1 MKTMFSPICALGLAV
16 ALLACGPAADSPL
29 LVLKGVTVIDM
40 ASAAPWP
47 GMTVIV
53 RHGKI
58 EAISSGS
65 SVPEG
70 ARVVDARGKFL
81 IPGLWDMHVHLWGS
95 PERLF
100 PLFLANGVTGVRDMA
115 SPPGQIFRLREEVKS
130 GKILG
135 PRIVACGPQVDGP
148 GTPPNTPEH
157 AIPVANAEEARQA
170 VQSLK
175 KMGADCVKPHDRVP
189 RDAYFALV
197 EEAKRAG
204 LPVEGHVPNEV
215 TLAEASDGGQRSIE
229 HLGGIFDACSSAA
242 AEIERMKSA
251 PPPKDPSEFPQRIAA
266 RGTLA
271 LETYSPEL
279 CGRLFER
286 FVRNGTWQVPTL
298 ATAYGRT
305 FIDDLSRRD
314 DPRLRYIPKD
324 QREEWKP
331 ENDFFA
337 RFRTPDY
344 VTWQKRYWAES
355 LKLVGAMQRAGV
367 PILAGTD
374 LSLAYVYPGFSLH
387 DELAFLVEAG
397 LSPLEALKAATIGPA
412 RFLGLEGTLGTIEA
426 GKVANLVLLDADPL
440 ADIHNTRRISGV
452 VVNGRWLGPEE
463 LNEMLDQAAAEA
475 AR

>member
-1 MKTMFSPICALGLAV
+1 MRALAALLLP
-16 ALLACGPAADSPL
+16 ALLACGPAAVSPA
-29 LVLKGVTVIDM
+29 LVLQDVTVIDM
-40 ASAAPWP
+40 TGAAPRP
-47 GMTVIV
+47 GMTVVI
-53 RHGKI
+53 RDGRI
-58 EAISSGS
+58 ETVSSDASIPRGS
-65 SVPEG
+65 
-70 ARVVDARGKFL
+70 RVVDARGKFL

-115 SPPGQIFRLREEVKS
+115 SPPEQIFRLREQARKE
-130 GKILG
+130 GKTGNG

-148 GTPPNTPEH
+148 GQAPDH
-157 AIPVANAEEARQA
+157 AIPVANAEQARQA

-197 EEAKRAG
+197 EEAKRVG
-204 LPVEGHVPNEV
+204 LPVMGHVPNEV
-215 TLAEASDGGQRSIE
+215 TPAEASDGGQRSIE

-242 AEIERMKSA
+242 AEIERLKSA
-251 PPPKDPSEFPQRIAA
+251 PPPKDPSEFPRRIAA

-271 LETYSPEL
+271 LDTYSPEL

-286 FVRNGTWQVPTL
+286 FVRNNTWQVPTL
-298 ATAYGRT
+298 ATTYGRT
-305 FIDDLSRRD
+305 FIDDLAKRD
-314 DPRLRYIPKD
+314 DPRLRYIPKK
-324 QREEWKP
+324 QRESWKP

-337 RFRTPDY
+337 RFRTPEY
-344 VTWQKRYWAES
+344 VAYQKRYWTET
-355 LKLVGAMQRAGV
+355 LKLVGAMHRAGV

-397 LSPLEALKAATIGPA
+397 LSPLEALETATVGPA
-412 RFLGLEGTLGTIEA
+412 RFLGLEGGTIEA
-426 GKVANLVLLDADPL
+426 GKTADLVLLDADPL
-440 ADIHNTRRISGV
+440 ADIRNTRRIAGV

-463 LNEMLDQAAAEA
+463 LKAMLDKAAEDID
-475 AR
+475 

>member
-1 MKTMFSPICALGLAV
+1 MRATSALGLV
-16 ALLACGPAADSPL
+16 ALLACGPAAGSPA

-40 ASAAPWP
+40 TGAAPRP
-47 GMTVIV
+47 GMTVVI
-53 RHGKI
+53 RDGRI
-58 EAISSGS
+58 EAVSSEAT
-65 SVPEG
+65 VPKG

-95 PERLF
+95 RERLF
-100 PLFLANGVTGVRDMA
+100 PLFLANGVTGIRDMA
-115 SPPGQIFRLREEVKS
+115 SPPDQIFKLREEAK
-130 GKILG
+130 GGLG
-135 PRIVACGPQVDGP
+135 PRIVACGPQIDGP
-148 GTPPNTPEH
+148 GQAPEH

-170 VQSLK
+170 VRSLK

-189 RDAYFALV
+189 RDAYLALID
-197 EEAKRAG
+197 EAKRAG
-204 LPVEGHVPNEV
+204 LPVMGHVPNEV
-215 TLAEASDGGQRSIE
+215 PLAEASDAGQRSIE

-251 PPPKDPSEFPQRIAA
+251 PPPKDPSEFPRRIAA

-271 LETYSPEL
+271 IDTYSPEL
-279 CGRLFER
+279 CGRLFVR

-298 ATAYGRT
+298 ATTYGRT

-324 QREEWKP
+324 QREGWKP

-337 RFRTPDY
+337 RFRTPEY
-344 VTWQKRYWAES
+344 VAYQKRYWAET
-355 LKLVGAMQRAGV
+355 LKVVGAMHRAGV

-374 LSLAYVYPGFSLH
+374 LSLGYVYPGFSLH

-412 RFLGLEGTLGTIEA
+412 RFLGLEGTLGTVEA
-426 GKVANLVLLDADPL
+426 GKTADLVLLDADPL
-440 ADIHNTRRISGV
+440 ADIQNTRRISGV

-463 LNEMLDQAAAEA
+463 LKEMLDRAAAEA

>member
-1 MKTMFSPICALGLAV
+1 MKAAAALPLLAF
-16 ALLACGPAADSPL
+16 LACGPVAGSPA
-29 LVLKGVTVIDM
+29 LVLQGVTVIDM
-40 ASAAPWP
+40 TGAAPRT
-47 GMTVIV
+47 GMTVVI
-53 RHGKI
+53 RDGRI
-58 EAISSGS
+58 EAVSSEAP
-65 SVPEG
+65 VPEG
-70 ARVVDARGKFL
+70 ARVVDARGRFL

-95 PERLF
+95 AERLF

-115 SPPGQIFRLREEVKS
+115 SAPDRIFRLREQAKN
-130 GKILG
+130 GAG

-148 GTPPNTPEH
+148 GQAPEH
-157 AIPVANAEEARQA
+157 VIPVSNAEEARQA
-170 VQSLK
+170 VRSLK

-189 RDAYFALV
+189 RDAYLALV
-197 EEAKRAG
+197 EEARRAG
-204 LPVEGHVPNEV
+204 LPVMGHVPGGV
-215 TLAEASDGGQRSIE
+215 ALAEASDAGQRSIE

-242 AEIERMKSA
+242 AEIERLLSA

-271 LETYSPEL
+271 LDTYSPEI

-286 FVRNGTWQVPTL
+286 FARNGTWQVPTL
-298 ATAYGRT
+298 ATTYGRT

-324 QREEWKP
+324 QREGWKP

-344 VTWQKRYWAES
+344 IAYQKRYWAEA
-355 LKLVGAMQRAGV
+355 LKLVGAMHRAGV
-367 PILAGTD
+367 PILTGTD

-397 LSPLEALKAATIGPA
+397 LPPLEALKAATIGPA
-412 RFLGLEGTLGTIEA
+412 RFLGLERSLGTVEP
-426 GKVANLVLLDADPL
+426 GKTADLVLLDADPL
-440 ADIHNTRRISGV
+440 ADIRNTRRIAGV

-463 LNEMLDQAAAEA
+463 LREMLDQAEA
-475 AR
+475 AAR

>member
-1 MKTMFSPICALGLAV
+1 MKAISALGFA
-16 ALLACGPAADSPL
+16 ALLACSPVNGSPA

-40 ASAAPWP
+40 TGAAPRP
-47 GMTVIV
+47 GMTVII
-53 RHGKI
+53 REGRI
-58 EAISSGS
+58 ESVSSEAR
-65 SVPEG
+65 VPEG
-70 ARVVDARGKFL
+70 ARVVDGRGKFL

-115 SPPGQIFRLREEVKS
+115 SPPEQIFRLREQAKS
-130 GKILG
+130 GLG

-148 GTPPNTPEH
+148 GQAPEH
-157 AIPVANAEEARQA
+157 VIPVANVEDARQA

-197 EEAKRAG
+197 DEAKRAG
-204 LPVEGHVPNEV
+204 LPVMGHVPNEV

-242 AEIERMKSA
+242 AEIERMRSA
-251 PPPKDPSEFPQRIAA
+251 PPPKSPSEFPQRIAA

-271 LETYSPEL
+271 LDTYSSEL

-286 FVRNGTWQVPTL
+286 FARNGTWQVPTL
-298 ATAYGRT
+298 ATTHGRT
-305 FIDDLSRRD
+305 FIDDLSKRD
-314 DPRLRYIPKD
+314 DPRLRYISKE
-324 QREEWKP
+324 QREGWKP

-337 RFRTPDY
+337 RFRTPEY
-344 VTWQKRYWAES
+344 VAYQKRYWAET
-355 LKLVGAMQRAGV
+355 LKLVGAMHRAGV

-397 LSPLEALKAATIGPA
+397 LPPLEALKAATVGPA
-412 RFLGLEGTLGTIEA
+412 RFLGLEGGTVEP
-426 GKVANLVLLDADPL
+426 GKIADLVLLDADPL
-440 ADIHNTRRISGV
+440 ADIRNTRRIAGV
-452 VVNGRWLGPEE
+452 IVNGRWLGPEE
-463 LNEMLDQAAAEA
+463 LKAMLDKAAAGID
-475 AR
+475 

>member
-1 MKTMFSPICALGLAV
+1 MKAIAALGLV
-16 ALLACGPAADSPL
+16 ALLACGPATGSPA

-40 ASAAPWP
+40 TGAAPRP

-53 RHGKI
+53 RDGRI
-58 EAISSGS
+58 E
-65 SVPEG
+65 SVGEG
-70 ARVVDARGKFL
+70 TAPQGAQIVNARGKFL
-81 IPGLWDMHVHLWGS
+81 IPGLWDMHVHLWAS

-115 SPPGQIFRLREEVKS
+115 SPPGQIFRLREQAKT
-130 GKILG
+130 GLG

-148 GTPPNTPEH
+148 GQAPEH

-189 RDAYFALV
+189 RDAYLALV

-204 LPVEGHVPNEV
+204 LPVMGHVPNEV

-229 HLGGIFDACSSAA
+229 HLGGIFDACSSAG
-242 AEIERMKSA
+242 AEIDRMKSA
-251 PPPKDPSEFPQRIAA
+251 PPPKSPAEFPQRIAT

-271 LETYSPEL
+271 LDTYSPEL
-279 CGRLFER
+279 CGQLFER

-298 ATAYGRT
+298 ATTYGRT
-305 FIDDLSRRD
+305 FIDDLSKRD

-324 QREEWKP
+324 QREGWKP

-344 VTWQKRYWAES
+344 VAWQKRYWDEA
-355 LKLVGAMQRAGV
+355 LKLVGAMHRAGV

-397 LSPLEALKAATIGPA
+397 LPPLEALKAATINPA
-412 RFLGLEGTLGTIEA
+412 RFLGLESGTIEP
-426 GKVANLVLLDADPL
+426 GKTADLVLLDADPL
-440 ADIHNTRRISGV
+440 ADIRNTRRISGV

-463 LNEMLDQAAAEA
+463 LKEMLDQAAAEA

>member
-1 MKTMFSPICALGLAV
+1 MKTIFALGLL
-16 ALLACGPAADSPL
+16 ALIACGPTADSPA

-40 ASAAPWP
+40 VSAAPWP
-47 GMTVIV
+47 GMTVVI
-53 RHGKI
+53 RDGRI
-58 EAISSGS
+58 ETVSSGEAS
-65 SVPEG
+65 APKG

-130 GKILG
+130 GKVLG

-148 GTPPNTPEH
+148 GQAPEH

-271 LETYSPEL
+271 LDTYSPEL
-279 CGRLFER
+279 CGRLFEL

-298 ATAYGRT
+298 ATTYGRT

-324 QREEWKP
+324 QRESWKP

-344 VTWQKRYWAES
+344 VAYQKRYWAET
-355 LKLVGAMQRAGV
+355 LKVVGAMHRAGV

-412 RFLGLEGTLGTIEA
+412 RFLGLESGTIEA
-426 GKVANLVLLDADPL
+426 GKIADLVLLDADPL

-463 LNEMLDQAAAEA
+463 LEEMLDRAAAEA

>member
-1 MKTMFSPICALGLAV
+1 MKATAV
-16 ALLACGPAADSPL
+16 LPLLALLACGPAAGSPA

-40 ASAAPWP
+40 TGAAPRP
-47 GMTVIV
+47 GMTVVV
-53 RHGKI
+53 RDGRI
-58 EAISSGS
+58 ESVAAEA

-70 ARVVDARGKFL
+70 ARIVDAGGKFL

-115 SPPGQIFRLREEVKS
+115 SPAEQIFRLREEVRS
-130 GKILG
+130 GKALG
-135 PRIVACGPQVDGP
+135 PRIVACGPQLDGP
-148 GTPPNTPEH
+148 GPAPGH

-189 RDAYFALV
+189 RDAYFAVV

-215 TLAEASDGGQRSIE
+215 TLAEASDAGQRSIE

-242 AEIERMKSA
+242 AEIERLKSA
-251 PPPKDPSEFPQRIAA
+251 PPPKDPSEFPRRIAA

-271 LETYSPEL
+271 LDTYSPEI
-279 CGRLFER
+279 CGRLFAR

-298 ATAYGRT
+298 ATTYGRT

-314 DPRLRYIPKD
+314 DPRLRYIPKE
-324 QREEWKP
+324 QRESWKP

-337 RFRTPDY
+337 RFRTPEY
-344 VTWQKRYWAES
+344 VAYQKRYWAET
-355 LKLVGAMQRAGV
+355 LKVVGAMHRAGV

-397 LSPLEALKAATIGPA
+397 LPPLEALKAATIGPA
-412 RFLGLEGTLGTIEA
+412 RFLGLDGTLGTIEP
-426 GKVANLVLLDADPL
+426 GKITDLVLLDADPL
-440 ADIHNTRRISGV
+440 ADIRNTRRIAGV

-463 LNEMLDQAAAEA
+463 LKGMLDRAAADA

>member
-1 MKTMFSPICALGLAV
+1 MMRIPFLLLS
-16 ALLACGPAADSPL
+16 ALLGCGPAAGSPA
-29 LVLKGVTVIDM
+29 LVLKNVTVIDM
-40 ASAAPWP
+40 TGAAPRP

-53 RHGKI
+53 RDGRI
-58 EAISSGS
+58 EAVSAEA

-81 IPGLWDMHVHLWGS
+81 IPGLWDMHVHLWAS

-100 PLFLANGVTGVRDMA
+100 PLFLANGVTGVRDTA

-130 GKILG
+130 GKALG

-148 GTPPNTPEH
+148 GQAPEH
-157 AIPVANAEEARQA
+157 IIPVANAEEARQA

-175 KMGADCVKPHDRVP
+175 NMGADCVKSHDRVP
-189 RDAYFALV
+189 RDAYLALV
-197 EEAKRAG
+197 DEAKRAG
-204 LPVEGHVPNEV
+204 LPVVGHVPGGV

-242 AEIERMKSA
+242 AEIERMNSA

-271 LETYSPEL
+271 LDTYSPEL

-286 FVRNGTWQVPTL
+286 FARNGTWQVPTL
-298 ATAYGRT
+298 ATTYGRT
-305 FIDDLSRRD
+305 FIDDLSRRE

-324 QREEWKP
+324 QREGWKP

-337 RFRTPDY
+337 RFRTPEY
-344 VTWQKRYWAES
+344 VAWQKRYWAET
-355 LKLVGAMQRAGV
+355 LKVVGAMHRAGV

-397 LSPLEALKAATIGPA
+397 LPPLEALKAATIGPA
-412 RFLGLEGTLGTIEA
+412 RFLGMEGTLGTVEA
-426 GKVANLVLLDADPL
+426 GKTADLVLLDADPL
-440 ADIHNTRRISGV
+440 ADIQNTRRISGV

-463 LNEMLDQAAAEA
+463 LKKMLEGAAAGID
-475 AR
+475 

>member
-1 MKTMFSPICALGLAV
+1 MRAIFALGLL
-16 ALLACGPAADSPL
+16 ALLACGPATGSL
-29 LVLKGVTVIDM
+29 TRVRKGVTVIDM
-40 ASAAPWP
+40 TGAAPRP

-53 RHGKI
+53 RDGRI
-58 EAISSGS
+58 EAVSAEA

-81 IPGLWDMHVHLWGS
+81 IPGLWDMHVHLWAS

-115 SPPGQIFRLREEVKS
+115 SPPEQIFKLREEAKS
-130 GKILG
+130 GLG

-148 GTPPNTPEH
+148 GQAPEH
-157 AIPVANAEEARQA
+157 AIPVSNAEEARQA
-170 VQSLK
+170 VRSLK
-175 KMGADCVKPHDRVP
+175 SMGADCVKPHDRVP

-197 EEAKRAG
+197 EEARRAG
-204 LPVEGHVPNEV
+204 LPVMGHVPSAVSLTEG
-215 TLAEASDGGQRSIE
+215 SDAGQRSIE

-242 AEIERMKSA
+242 AEIQRMLSA
-251 PPPKDPSEFPQRIAA
+251 PPPKDPSEFPQRIAV

-271 LETYSPEL
+271 LDTYSPEL

-298 ATAYGRT
+298 ATTYGRT

-314 DPRLRYIPKD
+314 DPRLRYVPRD
-324 QREEWKP
+324 QREGWKP

-337 RFRTPDY
+337 RFRTSDY
-344 VTWQKRYWAES
+344 IAYQKRYWSEA
-355 LKLVGAMQRAGV
+355 LKLVGAMHRAGV

-374 LSLAYVYPGFSLH
+374 FSLAYVYPGFSLH

-397 LSPLEALKAATIGPA
+397 LPPLEALKAATIGPA
-412 RFLGLEGTLGTIEA
+412 RFLGLESTLGTIEA
-426 GKVANLVLLDADPL
+426 GKTADLVLLDADPL
-440 ADIHNTRRISGV
+440 ADIQNTRRISGV

-463 LNEMLDQAAAEA
+463 LKEMLEKVAAGID
-475 AR
+475 